1 MVLDDPEEDD
11 ALSSSRYRY
20 DVFLSFRGIDTRH
33 GITEHLY
40 HELVLNGV
48 RAFRDEEGLEGGDE
62 IDSSLLDAIDDSAA
76 AVAIIS
82 ENYATSRWCLEEL
95 ARIVERRKL
104 LLPVFY
110 NVEPWQVRRQAGP
123 FKEGFEKH
131 EKRYEAEKVNRWKT
145 AMEKAGN
152 ISGWDSKVRN
162 EADIIQSLVKR
173 ILTKLKNTPLGV
185 AKYPVGLDRRFE
197 ELKRIM
203 DVNLNGVLILGFH
216 GMGGVGKTTLA
227 KALYNKLVA
236 RFQRRSFVPKIRESS
251 QVEGGLESLQAKLIG
266 DLSSSKESGRQIDDI
281 SAGINEIKQLVYEEP
296 VLIVLDDVND
306 IRQLKALAGSR
317 DWFYDGT
324 RIIVTTRDKDV
335 LPESIVNEFYEVKE
349 LIFPEALQ
357 LFSYH
362 AFGRDQPNK
371 NLKGVAEQIVL
382 LTGRLPLALEVF
394 GSFLYD
400 KRRAEEWQDALQKL
414 SRIRPG
420 HLQDVLEISFNALDD
435 QEKCVFLDIACFFVQ
450 MKMTREDAIY
460 VLRGCGLNPEITIK
474 VLTAKSLL
482 KIIEDGILWMHDQI
496 RDMGR
501 EIVQREN
508 YGHPSRRSRL
518 WDRNEI
524 LTVLKNKKGTRN
536 IQGIA
541 LDMGKREEMSTTAGL
556 RHNFM
561 IHRSFR
567 SGFAYF
573 REMCKTWF
581 PRKQDNEKVVTLQTA
596 CFTPMV
602 DLRLLQIN
610 YVALDGGFEHIP
622 AELKWLQWKGCPMK
636 TFPFDSCPQDL
647 GVLDLSESK
656 INSMQK
662 RRHSKKQL
670 AKKLLVMDLRDC
682 YGLTD
687 IPDLSGFDILEKL
700 ILVRCKGLL
709 KIHESVGDLT
719 KLIYLNLS
727 DCSNLLEFPSDVS
740 GLKCLETLVLSGCSK
755 LKELPTDLSGMR
767 SLKELFIDYTAIAQ
781 LPQSIFRLKKLENFS
796 LKRCSALE
804 QLPDCIGELSS
815 LKDIALDGSAIKE
828 LPSSIKSW
836 TELEKLSL
844 VLCKSLTALPDTIG
858 NLRSL
863 THLFL
868 GCSSLTQLPAS
879 VGQLSRLKC
888 LSLNLCKHLSQL
900 PDTIDGLSSL
910 VWLDLEGT
918 RIEEVPSQVGALNM
932 LEKLEMRSCRSLKT
946 LPKSIGNMS
955 SLIDLF
961 LDNTMITSLPESIGM
976 LERLRTLRLSQC
988 TQLRQLPAS
997 LGKLKSL
1004 VYLVMPGTCV
1014 TELPQEFGML
1024 TSLTSL
1030 KMRKEPNRGQPLNV
1044 EDNPELANALKHIAL
1059 PESFANLCS
1068 LKEMDA
1074 HAWGFSGSISNNFER
1089 LSSLEDLNLGRNDF
1103 SSLPSSLR
1111 GLVLL
1116 KKLNLSHCNKLTYL
1130 PPLPSSL
1137 LELIMANCTALKSIY
1152 DLTNVEDL
1160 KELNFTNCSNLVD
1173 IPGLQVLKS
1182 LRRLFLGGCK
1192 ACFPAVKRRIEK
1204 VALKHLYNLCVPGSE
1219 IPQWFPQEVSH
1230 FAAPKNREIR
1240 GIIFAVV
1247 ISLDSVNRG
1256 NISLPAI
1263 VDIKGRLLRIEDPI
1277 HTTVLNLMG
1286 VPDTSED
1293 QLYLIRFPE
1302 FKPMV
1307 RMLKEGDRIDIV
1319 LRDPPYFPGLSLKKR
1334 GIYLVFENDDD
1345 YDDNEEWLDESQQS
1359 VSQKLAKFI
1368 SSL

>member
-1 MVLDDPEEDD
+1 MVTQNPEEDD

-20 DVFLSFRGIDTRH
+20 DVFLSFRGTDTRH
-33 GITEHLY
+33 GITARLY
-40 HELVLNGV
+40 HELVLSGV

-62 IDSSLLDAIDDSAA
+62 ISPSLREAIDDSAA

-82 ENYATSRWCLEEL
+82 KNYAASWWCLEEL
-95 ARIVERRKL
+95 AWIVDRRKL

-110 NVEPWQVRRQAGP
+110 NVDPSHVRRQVGP
-123 FKEGFEKH
+123 FEEGFRKH
-131 EKRYEAEKVNRWKT
+131 EGRYGVEEVRRCRT
-145 AMEKAGN
+145 AMTKAGN
-152 ISGWDSKVRN
+152 TSGWDSRVVRD
-162 EADIIQSLVKR
+162 EAELIQAVVKR

-185 AKYPVGLDRRFE
+185 AKYPVGLESRLE
-197 ELKRIM
+197 ELKRI
-203 DVNLNGVLILGFH
+203 VGINSNGVLIVGFH

-227 KALYNKLVA
+227 KALYNKLVVHF
-236 RFQRRSFVPKIRESS
+236 RQRSFVPKIREAS
-251 QVEGGLESLQAKLIG
+251 QMEGGLESLQAKLIS
-266 DLSSSKESGRQIDDI
+266 DLSSSKESVRRIEDV
-281 SAGINEIKQLVYEEP
+281 SAGINLIKSLAFEEP
-296 VLIVLDDVND
+296 VFIVLDDVD
-306 IRQLKALAGSR
+306 DVRQLKALAGSR
-317 DWFYDGT
+317 DWFYEGT
-324 RIIVTTRDKDV
+324 RIIVTTRNIKV
-335 LPESIVNEFYEVKE
+335 LPESIVNVFYEVKE
-349 LIFPEALQ
+349 LTSPEALQ
-357 LFSYH
+357 LFSFH

-371 NLKGVAEQIVL
+371 NLRGLAEEIAT

-414 SRIRPG
+414 RRTRPG
-420 HLQDVLEISFNALDD
+420 RLQEVLR
-435 QEKCVFLDIACFFVQ
+435 
-450 MKMTREDAIY
+450 MKMTREDAMY

-482 KIIEDGILWMHDQI
+482 KIVEDGILWMHDQI

-501 EIVQREN
+501 EIVQQEN
-508 YGHPSRRSRL
+508 FDHPSMRSRL
-518 WDRNEI
+518 WDNNEI
-524 LTVLKNKKGTRN
+524 LMVLKNKKGTRN

-541 LDMGKREEMSTTAGL
+541 LDMGKREEISATAGL
-556 RHNFM
+556 RHNFVM
-561 IHRSFR
+561 HPSFQ
-567 SGFAYF
+567 SAFAYS
-573 REMCKTWF
+573 REMCKKYF
-581 PRKQDNEKVVTLQTA
+581 PRKQDNEKVVTLQTT
-596 CFTPMV
+596 CFTGMV

-610 YVALDGGFEHIP
+610 YVALDGTFKHIP
-622 AELKWLQWKGCPMK
+622 AELKWLQWKGCPLK
-636 TFPFDSCPQDL
+636 TFPLDSCPQDL
-647 GVLDLSESK
+647 GVLDLPESK
-656 INSMQK
+656 ITGMQEQT
-662 RRHSKKQL
+662 RSKKKL
-670 AKKLLVMDLRDC
+670 PKKLLVMDLRDC
-682 YGLTD
+682 YNLTD
-687 IPDLSGFDILEKL
+687 IPDLSGFDLLEKL

-709 KIHESVGDLT
+709 KIHKSVGDLT
-719 KLIYLNLS
+719 KLKYLNLR
-727 DCSNLLEFPSDVS
+727 DCDNLLEFPSDVS

-755 LKELPTDLSGMR
+755 LKELPTDLSSMR
-767 SLKELFIDYTAIAQ
+767 SLKELVIDYTAIAQ
-781 LPQSIFRLKKLENFS
+781 LPQSIFRLTKLENFS

-804 QLPDCIGELSS
+804 QLPDCIGALSS
-815 LKDIALDGSAIKE
+815 LKNIALDGSAIKG
-828 LPSSIKSW
+828 LPSSIESW

-844 VLCKSLTALPDTIG
+844 VLCKSLTTLPDTIG
-858 NLRSL
+858 SLRSL

-868 GCSSLTQLPAS
+868 GCSSLGQLPAS
-879 VGQLSRLKC
+879 VGHLSQLKC
-888 LSLNLCKHLSQL
+888 LSLNLCKQISQL
-900 PDTIDGLSSL
+900 PDTIGGLSSL

-918 RIEEVPSQVGALNM
+918 GIEEVPSQVGALNM
-932 LEKLEMRSCRSLKT
+932 LEKLEMRSCHSLKT
-946 LPKSIGNMS
+946 LPESIGNML
-955 SLIDLF
+955 SLTDLF
-961 LDNTMITSLPESIGM
+961 LDNTMITTLPESIGM
-976 LERLRTLRLSQC
+976 LERLRTLRLSKC
-988 TQLRQLPAS
+988 AQLRQLPAS

-1004 VYLVMPGTCV
+1004 VYLVMPGTCI

-1044 EDNPELANALKHIAL
+1044 EDNPELDEPNQSNALKHTVL

-1074 HAWGFSGSISNNFER
+1074 HAWGFSGRISDNFER
-1089 LSSLEDLNLGRNDF
+1089 LSSLEDLNLGRNNL

-1137 LELIMANCTALKSIY
+1137 LDLNMANCTALERIY
-1152 DLTNVEDL
+1152 GLTNVEGL
-1160 KELNFTNCSNLVD
+1160 TELNFTNCSDLVD

-1204 VALKHLYNLCVPGSE
+1204 VALKHLYNLSVPGSE
-1219 IPQWFPQEVSH
+1219 IPRWFSQEISH
-1230 FAAPKNREIR
+1230 FAAPKNRGIR

-1247 ISLDSVNRG
+1247 VSLDSVNQG
-1256 NISLPAI
+1256 NIPLPAI
-1263 VDIKGRLLRIEDPI
+1263 VDIKGRLLRLEDPI

-1293 QLYLIRFPE
+1293 QLYLIRLPE

-1334 GIYLVFENDDD
+1334 GIYLIFENDDD
-1345 YDDNEEWLDESQQS
+1345 YDGNEEWLEESQQS
-1359 VSQKLAKFI
+1359 VSQKLAKFL